1 MGSKLTLLNQ
11 SQQGLA
17 FSANALFQALEPAAL
32 FACDWTKTSGLN
44 WFYYGGGLIVD
55 GSLAG
60 IPSNTV
66 ALALTASANNY
77 IECTRAGVVSVNT
90 TGFTPGR
97 IPLYLA
103 VTGASTITGSDDY
116 RNFAQGVAA
125 LTSKASV
132 TVTTTDVTLSAL
144 AARCRY
150 LTVTGALTGN
160 RALIVPNDWEGIVYN
175 ATTGPYT
182 LTVKTAS
189 GSGVPVTQSKRVQ
202 LFADGTNVVPTA
214 PEV

>member
-103 VTGASTITGSDDY
+103 VTGASTRRAVADSSGEAVGS
-116 RNFAQGVAA
+116 A
-125 LTSKASV
+125 TPWASA
-132 TVTTTDVTLSAL
+132 TRSPPRT
-144 AARCRY
+144 AARNTR
-150 LTVTGALTGN
+150 VFAGIGGPRGVEALS
-160 RALIVPNDWEGIVYN
+160 R
-175 ATTGPYT
+175 
-182 LTVKTAS
+182 S
-189 GSGVPVTQSKRVQ
+189 R
-202 LFADGTNVVPTA
+202 
-214 PEV
+214 